1 MVARQ
6 FFVGRRTLSEQAERA
21 KYHHP
26 HLDKELG
33 AENVRLPI
41 DPSEVYAVASKGFPV
56 WEPIHIL
63 QLRNRRITVAYADL
77 SRRLSSLIGG
87 DDESSWDANWC
98 TFAVWSSKTIG
109 DSINEDPD
117 SAGFARA
124 LSRMPAAFRQ
134 PEIQI
139 IERLVSGGHEAMYRS
154 LALGNR
160 FVFLEIATALTRL
173 LAFCEAQLTEDDEA
187 FDECC
192 REIVTAISEL
202 QRLDPSWVAPRSRN
216 PIPLCEGLRAYYRA
230 HYERDAKRRSE
241 LVLIGNIYVV
251 GYEQRRVQAF
261 VGTALSMFTAKAL
274 RRIVQGRSSRYGPV
288 LLQRLSWLY
297 ALYVTRNFLTLNLAG
312 QLLRV
317 GRPIPA
323 PGANKTAPLRF
334 PKSLEWIEN
343 PVLQALLTS
352 YDLSDGRPD
361 RTYANNWISYA
372 DRMNYIVN
380 LFRGYQRERFLF
392 APPWPANVQAKLL
405 AGILAP

>member
-1 MVARQ
+1 M
-6 FFVGRRTLSEQAERA
+6 
-21 KYHHP
+21 
-26 HLDKELG
+26 
-33 AENVRLPI
+33 
-41 DPSEVYAVASKGFPV
+41 
-56 WEPIHIL
+56 
-63 QLRNRRITVAYADL
+63 
-77 SRRLSSLIGG
+77 
-87 DDESSWDANWC
+87 
-98 TFAVWSSKTIG
+98 
-109 DSINEDPD
+109 
-117 SAGFARA
+117 
-124 LSRMPAAFRQ
+124 
-134 PEIQI
+134 
-139 IERLVSGGHEAMYRS
+139 
-154 LALGNR
+154 
-160 FVFLEIATALTRL
+160 
-173 LAFCEAQLTEDDEA
+173 
-187 FDECC
+187 
-192 REIVTAISEL
+192 
-202 QRLDPSWVAPRSRN
+202 
-216 PIPLCEGLRAYYRA
+216 
-230 HYERDAKRRSE
+230 
-241 LVLIGNIYVV
+241 LIGNIYVV

-312 QLLRV
+312 QQLLRV

-323 PGANKTAPLRF
+323 PGTNQAAPLRF

-405 AGILAP
+405 AGILAPEAIARTLSRSRRSVAV